1 MEVNS
6 SAFEHPIIIHYRTP
20 WWLFYIYFITYVL
33 AIYCIL
39 QTAFLP
45 QIKFIFVVFLA
56 YGLCNE
62 SKSHFQLTKHRKL
75 ITLHLDKL
83 DNWMIVC
90 NDRKIK
96 VKLISI
102 GFYSSS
108 LIVLT
113 FSDNNKKRH
122 SFVITSE
129 ILDKDSLRRLRVRL
143 LYPI

>member
-6 SAFEHPIIIHYRTP
+6 SGFEHPIVIHYRPP
-20 WWLFYIYFITYVL
+20 WWLFYIYLLTYAL

-45 QIKFIFVVFLA
+45 QIKFIFVVIMA
-56 YGLCNE
+56 YGLCKE
-62 SKSHFQLTKHRKL
+62 CKSHFQFTKDKQVLTL
-75 ITLHLDKL
+75 YLDKS
-83 DNWMIVC
+83 DNWMLIC
-90 NDRKIK
+90 NDREIK

-102 GFYSSS
+102 GFYTSS

-113 FSDNNKKRH
+113 CSDKNKKRH
-122 SFVITSE
+122 SFIITSE